1 MATSYSKY
9 IGLDEAVRLSGLK
22 RKDIVAGVHSGR
34 FPHVRQG
41 KNYLINPMSVM
52 AVLHA
57 ESSYDIAK
65 AEPEDVELPPL
76 DEPIHTEFEI
86 SEPEQE
92 EPAGEIA
99 TFTST
104 EFGTVRTV
112 IQNGEPWFVAADVCR
127 ALEIGNTTAAISRLD
142 DDEHALISIKGIS
155 RGNDSTNIVS
165 EAGLYSLVLSS
176 RKPEA
181 KAFKRWITH
190 EVIPSIRKHGAY
202 MTQQTIDNIIA
213 DPSNFM
219 KLVGALADEKQKTAK
234 LTEQNTVLTVRNSE
248 LTQQA
253 EKDRPKVV
261 FAESFKY
268 AEGSITVSAMAKILA
283 SRGYD
288 TGEKRFYQQLR
299 DDGYICKTGDNRNLP
314 TARGMA
320 FKPPVF
326 TIDESMYTDS
336 QGVQHVAHTTKIT
349 PAGQTFFIHK
359 YCGSTFLALTDGG
372 EEQKTPAE
380 KLADNRQKALAALAE
395 KRTAADETVRRILA
409 SYSDETTTP
418 MSAKEFKAR
427 FPEALE
433 DFQPQTISR
442 ALNSLGIHKLRTKD
456 GSKYAIPTA
465 EKCKPIP
472 APAQTQRVVFPKEH
486 PTNLR
491 DDLKSILDEAN
502 RNPDTIWKF
511 MTVHE
516 FIQYHPILMNYLP
529 HAVDMMLTNLCI
541 KATVQY
547 NKVLRNLPCGVKK
560 N

>member
-57 ESSYDIAK
+57 ESSYDIAR

-76 DEPIHTEFEI
+76 DEPIRAEFEI

-92 EPAGEIA
+92 EPAGDIT

-112 IQNGEPWFVAADVCR
+112 VQNGEPWFVAADVCR
-127 ALEIGNTTAAISRLD
+127 ALDLEQVTNALRKLD
-142 DDEHALISIKGIS
+142 DDEKGTTLISIKG
-155 RGNDSTNIVS
+155 GNGAAAERTVNTVN
-165 EAGLYSLVLSS
+165 EPGLYSLVLSS

-219 KLVGALADEKQKTAK
+219 KLVGALADEKQKTAQ
-234 LTEQNTVLTVRNSE
+234 LTEQNTALTVRNSE

-326 TIDESMYTDS
+326 TIAESMYTDS
-336 QGVQHVAHTTKIT
+336 QGVQHVTHTTKIT

-427 FPEALE
+427 FPEALK
-433 DFQPQTISR
+433 DFPPQIISR
-442 ALNSLGIHKLRTKD
+442 SLNLMGIHRLSTK
-456 GSKYAIPTA
+456 G
-465 EKCKPIP
+465 
-472 APAQTQRVVFPKEH
+472 
-486 PTNLR
+486 
-491 DDLKSILDEAN
+491 
-502 RNPDTIWKF
+502 
-511 MTVHE
+511 
-516 FIQYHPILMNYLP
+516 
-529 HAVDMMLTNLCI
+529 
-541 KATVQY
+541 
-547 NKVLRNLPCGVKK
+547 
-560 N
+560 

>member
-76 DEPIHTEFEI
+76 DEPIREEFEI

-92 EPAGEIA
+92 EPAGEITA
-99 TFTST
+99 FTST

-112 IQNGEPWFVAADVCR
+112 VQNGEPWFVAADVCK
-127 ALEIGNTTAAISRLD
+127 ALDLEQVTNALRKLD
-142 DDEHALISIKGIS
+142 DDEKGTTLISIKG
-155 RGNDSTNIVS
+155 GNGAAAERTVNTVN
-165 EAGLYSLVLSS
+165 EPGLYSLVLSS

-219 KLVGALADEKQKTAK
+219 KLVGALADEKQKTAR
-234 LTEQNTVLTVRNSE
+234 LTEQNTA
-248 LTQQA
+248 LTQQT

-314 TARGMA
+314 TSRGMA
-320 FKPPVF
+320 FKPPIF
-326 TIDESMYTDS
+326 TVDESVYADS

-359 YCGSTFLALTDGG
+359 YCGSTFLAMPDSG
-372 EEQKTPAE
+372 EGQKTLAE
-380 KLADNRQKALAALAE
+380 KLEDNRQKALAALRE
-395 KRTAADETVRRILA
+395 KRTAADETIRRILA
-409 SYSDETTTP
+409 SYSDEATTP
-418 MSAKEFKAR
+418 MSAKEFKDR
-427 FPEALE
+427 FPDALK

-465 EKCKPIP
+465 EKRKPIP
-472 APAQTQRVVFPKEH
+472 APIQTQRVVFPKEH

-491 DDLKSILDEAN
+491 DDLKSIMDEAN

>member
-76 DEPIHTEFEI
+76 DEPIHAEFEI

-92 EPAGEIA
+92 EPAGEITA
-99 TFTST
+99 FTST

-112 IQNGEPWFVAADVCR
+112 VQNGEPWFVAADVCR
-127 ALEIGNTTAAISRLD
+127 ALDVDRTQTRRLD
-142 DDEHALISIKGIS
+142 DDEKGVCSIHTPGGKQDFATV
-155 RGNDSTNIVS
+155 N
-165 EAGLYSLVLSS
+165 EPGLYSLVLSS

-219 KLVGALADEKQKTAK
+219 KLVGALADEKQKTAR
-234 LTEQNTVLTVRNSE
+234 LTEQNTA

-299 DDGYICKTGDNRNLP
+299 DDGYICKTGDDRNLP
-314 TARGMA
+314 TSRGMA
-320 FKPPVF
+320 FKPPIF
-326 TIDESMYTDS
+326 TVDESVYADS

-359 YCGSTFLALTDGG
+359 YCGSTFLALPDGG
-372 EEQKTPAE
+372 EEQKTLAE
-380 KLADNRQKALAALAE
+380 KIEDNRQKALAALRE

-433 DFQPQTISR
+433 DFPPQIISR
-442 ALNSLGIHKLRTKD
+442 SLNLMGIHRLSTKG

-465 EKCKPIP
+465 EKRRPAP

-491 DDLKSILDEAN
+491 DDLKSIMDEAN

>member
-99 TFTST
+99 AFTST

-112 IQNGEPWFVAADVCR
+112 VQNGEPWFVAADVCR
-127 ALEIGNTTAAISRLD
+127 ALEIRNNRDAISRLD
-142 DDEHALISIKGIS
+142 DDEKGVA
-155 RGNDSTNIVS
+155 STDTPGGKQDFATVS

-219 KLVGALADEKQKTAK
+219 KLVGALADEKQKTAR
-234 LTEQNTVLTVRNSE
+234 LTEQNTA

-283 SRGYD
+283 SRGYE

-320 FKPPVF
+320 FKPPIF
-326 TIDESMYTDS
+326 TVDESVYADS

-359 YCGSTFLALTDGG
+359 YCGSTFLALPDSG

-409 SYSDETTTP
+409 SYSDETTTA

-427 FPEALE
+427 FPEALK
-433 DFQPQTISR
+433 DFPPQIISR
-442 ALNSLGIHKLRTKD
+442 SLNLMGIHRLSTKG

-465 EKCKPIP
+465 EKRKPIP
-472 APAQTQRVVFPKEH
+472 APVQTQRVVFPKEH

>member
-76 DEPIHTEFEI
+76 DEPIREEFEI

-92 EPAGEIA
+92 EPAGEITA
-99 TFTST
+99 FTST

-112 IQNGEPWFVAADVCR
+112 VQNGEPWFVAADVCR
-127 ALEIGNTTAAISRLD
+127 ALDVGNSRQALTRLD
-142 DDEHALISIKGIS
+142 DDEKGVISSDTPG
-155 RGNDSTNIVS
+155 GTQNFATVS

-219 KLVGALADEKQKTAK
+219 KLVGALADEKQKTAR
-234 LTEQNTVLTVRNSE
+234 LTEQNTA

-283 SRGYD
+283 SRGYE

-314 TARGMA
+314 TSRGMA
-320 FKPPVF
+320 FKPPIF
-326 TIDESMYTDS
+326 TVDESVYADS

-359 YCGSTFLALTDGG
+359 YCGSTFLALPDSG
-372 EEQKTPAE
+372 EEQKTLAE
-380 KLADNRQKALAALAE
+380 KMESNRQKALAALRE

-427 FPEALE
+427 FPEALK
-433 DFQPQTISR
+433 DFPPQIISR
-442 ALNSLGIHKLRTKD
+442 SLNLMGIHRLSTKG

-465 EKCKPIP
+465 EKRRPAP
-472 APAQTQRVVFPKEH
+472 APAQAQRVVFPKEH

>member
-65 AEPEDVELPPL
+65 TEPEDVELPPL
-76 DEPIHTEFEI
+76 DEPIRAEFEI

-92 EPAGEIA
+92 EPAGEITA
-99 TFTST
+99 FTST

-112 IQNGEPWFVAADVCR
+112 VQNGEPWFVAADVCR
-127 ALEIGNTTAAISRLD
+127 ALDVGNSRQALTRLD
-142 DDEHALISIKGIS
+142 DDEKGVISSDTPG
-155 RGNDSTNIVS
+155 GTQNFATVS

-219 KLVGALADEKQKTAK
+219 KLVGALADEKQKTAR
-234 LTEQNTVLTVRNSE
+234 LTEQNTA

-314 TARGMA
+314 TSRGMA
-320 FKPPVF
+320 FKPPIF
-326 TIDESMYTDS
+326 TVDESVYADS

-359 YCGSTFLALTDGG
+359 YCGSTFLALPDSG
-372 EEQKTPAE
+372 EGQKTPAE
-380 KLADNRQKALAALAE
+380 KLEDNRQKAMTALRE

-409 SYSDETTTP
+409 SYSDETTTA

-427 FPEALE
+427 FPEALK
-433 DFQPQTISR
+433 DFPPQIISR
-442 ALNSLGIHKLRTKD
+442 SLNLMGIHRLSTKD

-465 EKCKPIP
+465 EKRKPIP
-472 APAQTQRVVFPKEH
+472 APVQAQRVVFPKEH